1 MKMNRLFRAGLVLGA
16 GFGGFFDGIVLH
28 QILGWHHLVCRT
40 ETCRPLTIGGLQQQ
54 TMEDGFFH
62 LAVWVISLVGVGML
76 FNARDSADGRTL
88 IGGMLAGWGAF
99 NLIEGLIDHQLLGLH
114 HVRPDSPHWF
124 LYDMLFLASGV
135 VLIVIGRKM
144 SRPKTV
150 EAQP

>member
-40 ETCRPLTIGGLQQQ
+40 ETCQPLSIGGLQQQ

-62 LAVWVISLVGVGML
+62 LAVWLISLVGVGML
-76 FNARDSADGRTL
+76 FNARVSADGRTL

-135 VLIVIGRKM
+135 ALIVIGRKM
-144 SRPKTV
+144 GRPKTV
-150 EAQP
+150 DAPA